1 MALSRHAVRWPVIA
15 RGAPAGIL
23 LAPVLVMVAIAAAV
37 LAFEQMALGA
47 LTLPFGLAFLAIL
60 FFFRD
65 PRRVIGAGVVSPAD
79 GRILVADP
87 AAGRLAI
94 FMGVSDVHVNRAPI
108 GGVVLRQTHRPG
120 GFAIASGPESASNE
134 RLVWEIETRLGP
146 LELTQVAGI
155 FARRI
160 VPYVRPGDKVKKGQR
175 IGLVRFGSRVE
186 LVLPPG
192 CRLVVAVGDRV
203 RAGASTI
210 AEVQDGLGP

>member
-79 GRILVADP
+79 GRVLVADP

-94 FMGVSDVHVNRAPI
+94 FMGVSD
-108 GGVVLRQTHRPG
+108 G
-120 GFAIASGPESASNE
+120 
-134 RLVWEIETRLGP
+134 LVWEIETRLGP